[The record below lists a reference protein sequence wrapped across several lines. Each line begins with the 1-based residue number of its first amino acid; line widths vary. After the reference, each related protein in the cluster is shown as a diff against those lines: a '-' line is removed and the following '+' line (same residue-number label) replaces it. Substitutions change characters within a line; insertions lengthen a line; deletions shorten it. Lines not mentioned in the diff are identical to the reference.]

1 MNKKHLVKYLLFV
14 FISAYILEIIA
25 SIFAIKN
32 PGGFGKTI
40 FQVMLMALMFTPFFG
55 TLFAKGNLKGIGFM
69 PKFKGVAYLIPLC
82 WFGPAIVASLGG
94 AIFYIIFPDMFDLT
108 GSYIQSQLPEGVNIL
123 DELAKAGINYKM
135 YIVIAIIQ
143 SVTYAPLI
151 NMLLALGEEV
161 GWRGFLYPELN
172 KSMGKIPT
180 WLLGGFIW
188 GAFHFPVM
196 ILAGYEYGT
205 SYFGFPV
212 VGMIVFCIFC
222 IALGLISEII
232 YDKTKCIWYP
242 SLLHGAVN
250 ACSFTALFLN
260 VSDVER
266 LGKLQILGPFFNG
279 VISGIP
285 LLVIAIVFAAI
296 ALKKNKAKTEA

>member
-40 FQVMLMALMFTPFFG
+40 FQVMLMAVMFTPFFG
-55 TLFAKGNLKGIGFM
+55 ALFAKGNLKGIGFM

-82 WFGPAIVASLGG
+82 WFVPAIVASLGG

-172 KSMGKIPT
+172 KGMGKIPT

-188 GAFHFPVM
+188 GAFHFPIM

>member
-40 FQVMLMALMFTPFFG
+40 FQVMLMAVMFTPFFG
-55 TLFAKGNLKGIGFM
+55 ALFAKGNLKGIGFM

-82 WFGPAIVASLGG
+82 WFVPAIVASLGG

-188 GAFHFPVM
+188 GAFHFPIM

-285 LLVIAIVFAAI
+285 LLFLAVIFAAI
-296 ALKKNKAKTEA
+296 ALKKNKAKTEE

>member
-40 FQVMLMALMFTPFFG
+40 FQVMLMAVMFTPFFG
-55 TLFAKGNLKGIGFM
+55 ALFAKGNLKGIGFM

-82 WFGPAIVASLGG
+82 WFVPAIVASLGG

-188 GAFHFPVM
+188 GAFHFPIM

-285 LLVIAIVFAAI
+285 LLVLAIVFAAI

>member
-32 PGGFGKTI
+32 PGGLGKTI
-40 FQVMLMALMFTPFFG
+40 FQVMLMAVMFTPFFG

-82 WFGPAIVASLGG
+82 WPLPSVIAALGG
-94 AIFYIIFPDMFDLT
+94 AIFYIVFPDMFDLT
-108 GSYIQSQLPEGVNIL
+108 GTYMQSQLPEGVNII
-123 DELAKAGINYKM
+123 DELAKAGISYKLF
-135 YIVIAIIQ
+135 IVITIIQ
-143 SVTYAPLI
+143 SVSYAPLI
-151 NMLLALGEEV
+151 NMFVALGEEV

-180 WLLGGFIW
+180 WILGGFIW
-188 GAFHFPVM
+188 GAFHFPIM

-222 IALGLISEII
+222 IALGLIAETL

-250 ACSFTALFLN
+250 ACTFTAMFLN

-266 LGKLQILGPFFNG
+266 VGKLQILGPFFNG
-279 VISGIP
+279 IISGIP
-285 LLVIAIVFAAI
+285 VLVLAVIIGII
-296 ALKKNKAKTEA
+296 ALKKKKAEAEA

>member
-40 FQVMLMALMFTPFFG
+40 FQVMLMAVMFTPFFG
-55 TLFAKGNLKGIGFM
+55 ALFAKGNLKGIGFM

-82 WFGPAIVASLGG
+82 WFVPAIVASLGG

-108 GSYIQSQLPEGVNIL
+108 GSYIQSQVPEGVNIL

-161 GWRGFLYPELN
+161 GWRGFLYPEL
-172 KSMGKIPT
+172 KKGFSRVKT
-180 WLLGGFIW
+180 WIIGGVVW
-188 GAFHFPVM
+188 AAFHFPCM
-196 ILAGYEYGT
+196 LLAGYEYGT
-205 SYFGFPV
+205 NYIGAPV
-212 VGMIVFCIFC
+212 LGIVTFSIFC
-222 IALGLISEII
+222 VMVGIIEEII

-242 SLLHGAVN
+242 ALFHGAIN
-250 ACSFTALFLN
+250 AAATVFQLVINGNEA
-260 VSDVER
+260 ER
-266 LGKLQILGPFFNG
+266 IEKLMIFGPAPNG
-279 VISGIP
+279 LIAGIP
-285 LLVIAIVFAAI
+285 LLIVAIIMAVVV
-296 ALKKNKAKTEA
+296 LKKEKNA

>member
-1 MNKKHLVKYLLFV
+1 
-14 FISAYILEIIA
+14 
-25 SIFAIKN
+25 
-32 PGGFGKTI
+32 
-40 FQVMLMALMFTPFFG
+40 
-55 TLFAKGNLKGIGFM
+55 M

-82 WFGPAIVASLGG
+82 WFVPAIVASLGG

-108 GSYIQSQLPEGVNIL
+108 GSYMQSQLPEGVNIL

-143 SVTYAPLI
+143 SVTYAPLL

-188 GAFHFPVM
+188 GAFHFPIM

-285 LLVIAIVFAAI
+285 LLVLAIIVAAI
-296 ALKKNKAKTEA
+296 ALKKNKAKTEE

>member
-1 MNKKHLVKYLLFV
+1 MNKKHLIKYLLFV

-205 SYFGFPV
+205 SYFAFPV

-260 VSDVER
+260 VSDPER
-266 LGKLQILGPFFNG
+266 VGKLQILGPFFNG

-285 LLVIAIVFAAI
+285 LLFLAVILAAI
-296 ALKKNKAKTEA
+296 ALKKNKSKTEE

>member
-1 MNKKHLVKYLLFV
+1 MNKKHLVKYILFV

-250 ACSFTALFLN
+250 ACSFTALFLI
-260 VSDVER
+260 VSDAER
-266 LGKLQILGPFFNG
+266 VGKLQILGPFFNG

>member
-1 MNKKHLVKYLLFV
+1 MNKKQVVKYLLFV
-14 FISAYILEIIA
+14 FITAYILEIIA

-40 FQVMLMALMFTPFFG
+40 FQVMLMAVMFTPFFG
-55 TLFAKGNLKGIGFM
+55 ALFAKGNLKGIGFM

-82 WFGPAIVASLGG
+82 WFVPAIVASLGG

-188 GAFHFPVM
+188 GAFHFPIM

-285 LLVIAIVFAAI
+285 LLVLAIVFAAI

>member
-1 MNKKHLVKYLLFV
+1 
-14 FISAYILEIIA
+14 
-25 SIFAIKN
+25 
-32 PGGFGKTI
+32 
-40 FQVMLMALMFTPFFG
+40 
-55 TLFAKGNLKGIGFM
+55 
-69 PKFKGVAYLIPLC
+69 
-82 WFGPAIVASLGG
+82 
-94 AIFYIIFPDMFDLT
+94 
-108 GSYIQSQLPEGVNIL
+108 
-123 DELAKAGINYKM
+123 
-135 YIVIAIIQ
+135 
-143 SVTYAPLI
+143 
-151 NMLLALGEEV
+151 MLLALGEEV

-188 GAFHFPVM
+188 GAFHFPIM

-250 ACSFTALFLN
+250 ACTFTAMFLN

-266 LGKLQILGPFFNG
+266 VGKLQILGPFFNG

-285 LLVIAIVFAAI
+285 LLVLAIVFATI
-296 ALKKNKAKTEA
+296 TLKKNKAKTEA

>member
-1 MNKKHLVKYLLFV
+1 MNKKHLIKYLLFV

-94 AIFYIIFPDMFDLT
+94 ALFYIIFPDMFDLT

-212 VGMIVFCIFC
+212 VGMIIFCIFC